1 MRPSRFRVA
10 LLVGSLLLP
19 LSRRATACAQ
29 AADTVH
35 RYTLFGG
42 TTTTSNFTWHHPGNA
57 EIGGSVDFRLGDFPL
72 PLRASLAFGQEEQQ
86 IGTHLQF
93 GSLSLDAI
101 ARPVPTVFGTQLYL
115 LGGLGLGT
123 RGGYGHQA
131 GGSYSIPGIPQAQY
145 TYFGDGQKTWSF
157 VEGGAG
163 LERGR
168 LFMQM
173 KMQAPV
179 ASDGYVRV
187 PIGFGWRF

>member
-123 RGGYGHQA
+123 RGEYA
-131 GGSYSIPGIPQAQY
+131 RVTGG
-145 TYFGDGQKTWSF
+145 GQKSWSF
-157 VEGGAG
+157 LETGLG

-168 LFMQM
+168 GFVQM
-173 KMQAPV
+173 KVQVPA
-179 ASDGYVRV
+179 ASDGYVRIPLSV
-187 PIGFGWRF
+187 GFRF